1 MKAFLVG
8 LALCAAAGAQAP
20 RPPVRIVLVGDSTMA
35 PNNGYGPGLCAR
47 VSPEV
52 TCLNLAKNGR
62 STSSY
67 REEGSWDQVLA
78 KLKDGANFRAT
89 WVLIQFGHNDQPGKP
104 GRSTDLESGFA
115 PNLKRYVDEVKAA
128 GARPVLVTPLTRRS
142 FRDHQLQDTLKPW
155 AEAAKKVAAASG
167 VPLLDL
173 HTDSMAAVQKIGL
186 AEANTLAQAPP
197 PAAVAASASTGTSM
211 AAPKPDAA
219 DPNAP
224 VFDYTHLGN
233 KGAAFFGKMVAEEL
247 AAAIPELREYLRP

>member
-1 MKAFLVG
+1 V
-8 LALCAAAGAQAP
+8 
-20 RPPVRIVLVGDSTMA
+20 
-35 PNNGYGPGLCAR
+35 
-47 VSPEV
+47 
-52 TCLNLAKNGR
+52 
-62 STSSY
+62 
-67 REEGSWDQVLA
+67 
-78 KLKDGANFRAT
+78 
-89 WVLIQFGHNDQPGKP
+89 
-104 GRSTDLESGFA
+104 
-115 PNLKRYVDEVKAA
+115 A

-173 HTDSMAAVQKIGL
+173 HTDSMAAVQKIGPV
-186 AEANTLAQAPP
+186 EANMLAQAPP
-197 PAAVAASASTGTSM
+197 PAVVTASAPSGTSI

-224 VFDYTHLGN
+224 VFDYTHLGT